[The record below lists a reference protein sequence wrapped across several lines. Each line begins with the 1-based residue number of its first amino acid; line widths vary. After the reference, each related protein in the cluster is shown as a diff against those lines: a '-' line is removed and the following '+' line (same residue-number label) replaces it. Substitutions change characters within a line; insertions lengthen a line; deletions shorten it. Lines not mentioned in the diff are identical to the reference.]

1 MLKGFDIAIW
11 DNFENA
17 PISNTR
23 RFCATLSEVLSVLE
37 QRQKDQTVVVTPVG
51 QLSRSDR
58 DALIAKGAYP
68 RAA

>member
-11 DNFENA
+11 DSFGNA
-17 PISNTR
+17 QNAR
-23 RFCATLSEVLSVLE
+23 RFCRTLSEVLSVLE

-51 QLSRSDR
+51 PLSGSERA
-58 DALIAKGAYP
+58 ALIAKGAYP